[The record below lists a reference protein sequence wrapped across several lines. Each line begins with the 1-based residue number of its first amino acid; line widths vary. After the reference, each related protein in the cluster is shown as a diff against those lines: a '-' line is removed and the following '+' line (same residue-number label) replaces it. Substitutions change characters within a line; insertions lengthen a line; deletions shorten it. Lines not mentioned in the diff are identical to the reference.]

1 MSNSSTPTAAAGW
14 YPDPA
19 GSARSRWWDGTQWT
33 EHYYDPATGVPVA
46 QLKAPEGTKVYNLW
60 IWLVVFLPYITLPFL
75 FLIFFTIIQGTMV
88 LQAGNAAQ
96 SVASAAYNAARLY
109 GASDGDGVTAGNALL
124 GDLGST
130 LTNAQVVVERNG
142 QTVTV
147 TVTGQAA
154 SLVPGVP
161 LDVERTVYGPTERWV
176 E

>member
-1 MSNSSTPTAAAGW
+1 MIRALTFLTTT
-14 YPDPA
+14 
-19 GSARSRWWDGTQWT
+19 ARSVRGK
-33 EHYYDPATGVPVA
+33 EERGSSAVEA
-46 QLKAPEGTKVYNLW
+46 
-60 IWLVVFLPYITLPFL
+60 VVILPFL

-109 GASDGDGVTAGNALL
+109 GASDGDGVAAGNALL
-124 GDLGST
+124 GDLEST